1 MVTDTT
7 QQLGSAVDI
16 DSVSHQF
23 TVTGPRTRTLLD
35 RILGRPPLP
44 PATSRQQPG
53 YLRVLTDVSLTI
65 EPGQFVAL
73 LGPSGC
79 GKSTLLRL
87 LSGLERPSRGGTLRV
102 DDHPVTGPDPHRALM
117 FQDPT
122 LLPWRTVVQN
132 VALGPQARGT
142 LDTDHPPRVEEALK
156 LVGLEGGFRDSY
168 PAQLSGGMAQRVA
181 LARALVNRPRLFLLD
196 EPLGKLDALTR
207 STMQTEIARLWGG
220 EERFTAVLVTH
231 DVDEALRLA
240 DRVVVFSPTTGTGDP
255 RPRSR
260 PSPPASARPPRIS
273 TPPAR
278 DPAPARRDR
287 VAHYTHPT
295 TRRGTSPARGELLI
309 SARSFTS

>member
-35 RILGRPPLP
+35 RILGRPLP

-87 LSGLERPSRGGTLRV
+87 LSGLERPSRGTLRV

-142 LDTDHPPRVEEALK
+142 LDTDHPRVEEALK
-156 LVGLEGGFRDSY
+156 LVGLEGFRDSY

-207 STMQTEIARLWGG
+207 STMQTEIARLWG

-240 DRVVVFSPTTGTGDP
+240 DRVVVFSPRPARVTRDLEVDLP
-255 RPRSR
+255 RPRPHDHPEYLR
-260 PSPPASARPPRIS
+260 L
-273 TPPAR
+273 
-278 DPAPARRDR
+278 RREILR
-287 VAHYTHPT
+287 LL
-295 TRRGTSPARGELLI
+295 GE
-309 SARSFTS
+309 TE